1 MLICIADLH
10 ISHKSDRVFEASRLL
25 ALTDHLSQ
33 YRGGGYTLNL
43 LGDTFDT
50 NTPSLEDIRAFY
62 NIIESLRP
70 IFKEIVIIPGNHDY
84 KVFNYLPH
92 QGFTYIGQ
100 PTIVGDIQYLP
111 WTHLED
117 FTSRLQSTKRRGKLL
132 LTHARCT
139 ITPHIIEET
148 NIQLLSERYEKVVL
162 GDIHMPYSPYPNV
175 FYTSE
180 PSQHHYK
187 SYSKNTTG
195 YIIVDKDLNISRV
208 FTDLPY
214 KCKLPKCSFEDV
226 DKILPSLSE
235 ENRYK
240 LVVEDHVTNL
250 QKLKKYKQSNIK
262 FEVIPQVILSS
273 QTKQGEELRDMVSGK
288 ISIEQLLF
296 HYIEENYNFSP
307 LLSSKILRIIK

>member
-1 MLICIADLH
+1 MLVCVGDLH
-10 ISHKSDRVFEASRLL
+10 ISHKSDRVFESNRLL
-25 ALTDHLSQ
+25 ALTEHLSQ
-33 YRGGGYTLNL
+33 YKDTGHTLNL
-43 LGDTFDT
+43 LGDTFDS
-50 NTPSLEDIRAFY
+50 NSPSLEDIRAFY
-62 NIIESLRP
+62 TMIEALRP
-70 IFKEIVIIPGNHDY
+70 IFKDIIIIPGNHDY

-100 PTIVGDIQYLP
+100 PTVIGNIQYLP

-117 FTSRLQSTKRRGKLL
+117 FTSRLQSTKRQGKLL

-139 ITPHIIEET
+139 IAPHIIEET
-148 NIQLLSERYEKVVL
+148 NIQLLSERFEKVVL
-162 GDIHMPYSPYPNV
+162 GDIHIPYSPYPNV

-187 SYSKNTTG
+187 TYTKNSTG
-195 YIIVDKDLNISRV
+195 YILIDRDLTVSRV
-208 FTDLPY
+208 FTDMPY

-226 DKILPSLSE
+226 EKILPSLSP

-250 QKLKKYKQSNIK
+250 QKLKKYKQHNIK
-262 FEVIPQVILSS
+262 FEVIPQVVLSTN
-273 QTKQGEELRDMVSGK
+273 TKQGEELRDMVSGK

-307 LLSSKILRIIK
+307 LLSSKILKAIK